1 MTELVSA
8 LKSYYMSF
16 TAWYRSTHE
25 GLDPL
30 KASTMPTE
38 VLKVMK
44 TNSKACELQKLVLS
58 ISRETVK
65 LKGRVYLE
73 WIDNVINRLAK
84 VVKGINLFVS
94 SYVPQ
99 LTNAQNHLKVL
110 KREEGYDPS
119 DSSGIREQLEQYS
132 FIVPE
137 EIKEL
142 PACKKQWP
150 PVELEG

>member
-1 MTELVSA
+1 
-8 LKSYYMSF
+8 
-16 TAWYRSTHE
+16 
-25 GLDPL
+25 
-30 KASTMPTE
+30 MPTE

-58 ISRETVK
+58 ISWETVK
-65 LKGRVYLE
+65 LKYRVFLE

-84 VVKGINLFVS
+84 GVKGLNLFVS

-99 LTNAQNHLKVL
+99 LTNAQTHLKVL
-110 KREEGYDPS
+110 KREEGYDP
-119 DSSGIREQLEQYS
+119 
-132 FIVPE
+132 FTMPE
-137 EIKEL
+137 EIKDL